1 MNAPKITGLLFLSQ
15 LLQPCRKKPP
25 FPPPVYTRSTFGQD
39 VILSS
44 GSGLIINH
52 TGVIVTNA
60 HVVNIAAT
68 VPWRTELRVQ
78 LQNSEVYVGI
88 VRDVDW
94 KTDIA
99 TVKVNPQV
107 EATGTFQFCSRLCFR
122 HSKVCRW
129 RPLSRSLTT

>member
-1 MNAPKITGLLFLSQ
+1 M
-15 LLQPCRKKPP
+15 
-25 FPPPVYTRSTFGQD
+25 
-39 VILSS
+39 ILSS

-78 LQNSEVYVGI
+78 LQNSDVYIGM

-107 EATGTFQFCSRLCFR
+107 EATGTSQTLSSEHVHDLGTANCANGEDCQGLW
-122 HSKVCRW
+122 SKDFTVG
-129 RPLSRSLTT
+129 LLLHKQSVSF